1 MKIVN
6 VHWKKE
12 EEDEE
17 EDSDSVDSFGL
28 QNDIY
33 FKTRPNN
40 SSSEIKI
47 KKDNLVKAYSY
58 SPFLIY
64 EVLDNIDSGAYG
76 SVQRVCFKKRK
87 EIVRAIK
94 IIDKDSIA
102 KGQTDRLFEEIEIL
116 RKLEHPNIMKIYE
129 YYNRKNNIY
138 IISEYLD
145 EGTLLDKL
153 SKLYSFSELV
163 VKYLMSQIL
172 DG

>member
-1 MKIVN
+1 MGGIIEYCDALFKIKRKR
-6 VHWKKE
+6 KKKTQQIHF
-12 EEDEE
+12 D
-17 EDSDSVDSFGL
+17 FKM
-28 QNDIY
+28 IY
-33 FKTRPNN
+33 ILRQHPNN

-47 KKDNLVKAYSY
+47 KTDNLVKVYSY

-116 RKLEHPNIMKIYE
+116 RKLEYPNIMKIYE

-138 IISEYLD
+138 II
-145 EGTLLDKL
+145 
-153 SKLYSFSELV
+153 
-163 VKYLMSQIL
+163 
-172 DG
+172 

>member
-76 SVQRVCFKKRK
+76 SVQRVCYKKR
-87 EIVRAIK
+87 
-94 IIDKDSIA
+94 
-102 KGQTDRLFEEIEIL
+102 
-116 RKLEHPNIMKIYE
+116 
-129 YYNRKNNIY
+129 
-138 IISEYLD
+138 
-145 EGTLLDKL
+145 
-153 SKLYSFSELV
+153 
-163 VKYLMSQIL
+163 
-172 DG
+172 